1 MANNIQSIL
10 LGELFETIVKKINA
24 NFSEIENKKEDK
36 ANLKALAYKDSLT
49 KADVG
54 LGNVDNT
61 SDINKPVSTAQR
73 EAITKAVGDLETAIK
88 SLLTSDYAT
97 ITYVDTEIKALHDL
111 LMGPDVPDEV
121 IDTIKEIV
129 YLIQSD
135 ESGLQALLNQIK
147 QNDQDIK
154 ALQDRAEALEN
165 AVVAPV
171 KKSFSEADTWATST
185 DGSQFTISVVVD
197 ATSKDGT
204 PFVQRKLGDVY
215 RTSDNK
221 AVFVQTEEVNNGTN
235 NVIKITSNSKFSGY
249 FYVL

>member
-1 MANNIQSIL
+1 MANNIESVL
-10 LGELFETIVKKINA
+10 LGELFETIVNKINA
-24 NFSEIENKKEDK
+24 NFSTLENKKEDK
-36 ANLKALAYKDSLT
+36 TNLKALAYKDSLN

-61 SDINKPVSTAQR
+61 SDLSKPVSTAQQAAIDKAIDELD
-73 EAITKAVGDLETAIK
+73 EAIKAHVAK
-88 SLLTSDYAT
+88 DYAT
-97 ITYVDTEIKALHDL
+97 ITYVDTEIKTLHDL

-154 ALQDRAEALEN
+154 ALQDRTDALEN
-165 AVVAPV
+165 AVVSPV
-171 KKSFSEADTWATST
+171 KKSFSEADIWATST